1 MVPAK
6 KESNHSALEQVHRLF
21 SEWRQTKKRRDPIP
35 ETLWKAAVS
44 LTEVR
49 SIHEVARHLHLSH
62 KDLKA
67 RSHTPIAF
75 VELDP
80 LAVPVDYTI
89 EIEKPSGE
97 RMRIRGTCNVI
108 DLARVFLA

>member
-6 KESNHSALEQVHRLF
+6 KGNDHPALEEVHDLF
-21 SEWRQTKKRRDPIP
+21 ERWRRGKKRRDPIP
-35 ETLWKAAVS
+35 ETLWRAAVS
-44 LTEVR
+44 LTEVY
-49 SIHEVARHLHLSH
+49 SVNEVARYLHLSH

-67 RSHTPIAF
+67 RSDTPITF
-75 VELDP
+75 VELD
-80 LAVPVDYTI
+80 LLTVPAECTV

-97 RMRIRGTCNVI
+97 RMRIRGTCNAI